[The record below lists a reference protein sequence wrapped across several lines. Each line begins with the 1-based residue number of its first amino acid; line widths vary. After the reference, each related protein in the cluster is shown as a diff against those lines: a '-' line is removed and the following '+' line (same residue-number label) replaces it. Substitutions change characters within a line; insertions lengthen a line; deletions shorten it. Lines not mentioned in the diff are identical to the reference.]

1 MNDELD
7 YTVGSADPE
16 AQEPSLASL
25 DAASLELRVAASML
39 APETSSS
46 IGEPPS
52 DPLPLT
58 MRRGSTSRRRSDGL
72 FTRSGASI
80 DWPSVEFR
88 PLSGRPDGTSRRDG
102 RMQEIQSV
110 YERVLREQ
118 TERALASAARQ
129 SRMVITQ
136 DSLDA
141 LRYTLSTSRG
151 GTSSASTSSTDRS

>member
-52 DPLPLT
+52 DPLPLM
-58 MRRGSTSRRRSDGL
+58 MRRGSTSRSRS
-72 FTRSGASI
+72 
-80 DWPSVEFR
+80 
-88 PLSGRPDGTSRRDG
+88 
-102 RMQEIQSV
+102 
-110 YERVLREQ
+110 
-118 TERALASAARQ
+118 
-129 SRMVITQ
+129 
-136 DSLDA
+136 
-141 LRYTLSTSRG
+141 
-151 GTSSASTSSTDRS
+151 